1 MNIAV
6 IITAAGRSE
15 RFGGRD
21 KLSEDLGGRALLM
34 RTVEL
39 FNKRPEVGCVIVAGP
54 PDHLDDFRFRF
65 GDQLGFHGAKIV
77 PGGRVERW
85 ETVKNAL
92 TEVPDQCTHV
102 AVHDA
107 ARPGT
112 PVEVIDRVF
121 EAAKMFKAV
130 IPAVH
135 VTATIKRVSKEAKQA
150 AEADP
155 IAAAIL
161 GDAARPKNTARR
173 VEETIDRQRL
183 VEVQTPQ
190 IFERGLLL
198 RAYAQKDLSGATD
211 DASLVERLG
220 EEVYVVNGD
229 PRNLKVTTPAD
240 LHLMRAV
247 LGVRPPAERP
257 THKQF

>member
-21 KLSEDLGGRALLM
+21 KLNEDLGGRALLM

-39 FNKRPEVGCVIVAGP
+39 FNKRPEVGSVIVAGP
-54 PDHLDDFRFRF
+54 PDKLDEFRFRF
-65 GDQLGFHGAKIV
+65 GDQLGFHGARIV
-77 PGGRVERW
+77 PGGRAERW
-85 ETVKNAL
+85 ETVRNAL
-92 TEVPDQCTHV
+92 QEVPGDCTHV

-107 ARPGT
+107 ARPAT
-112 PVEVIDRVF
+112 PTDVIDRVF
-121 EAAKMFKAV
+121 EAATMFDAV
-130 IPAVH
+130 IPAVP
-135 VTATIKRVSKEAKQA
+135 VAATIKRVSKETKEA
-150 AEADP
+150 AQADP

-161 GDAARPKNTARR
+161 GEAAKPRNLARQ

-190 IFERGLLL
+190 IFERGLLI
-198 RAYAQKDLSGATD
+198 RAYEQKDLSGATD

-220 EEVYVVNGD
+220 EAVFVVNGD
-229 PRNLKVTTPAD
+229 PRNIKITTPAD
-240 LHLMRAV
+240 LHLVRAV
-247 LGVRPPAERP
+247 LGVRPPQDRP
-257 THKQF
+257 AHKQF

>member
-1 MNIAV
+1 MTIAV
-6 IITAAGRSE
+6 IITAAGKSE

-21 KLSEDLGGRALLM
+21 KLNEDLGGRALLM

-92 TEVPDQCTHV
+92 CEVPDQCTHV

-130 IPAVH
+130 IPAVP
-135 VTATIKRVSKEAKQA
+135 VTATIKRVSKESRQA

-161 GDAARPKNTARR
+161 GDAARPKNTARK
-173 VEETIDRQRL
+173 VEETIDRERL

-190 IFERGLLL
+190 VFERGLLL
-198 RAYAQKDLSGATD
+198 RAYTQKDLSGATD

-220 EEVYVVNGD
+220 EAVYVVNGD

-257 THKQF
+257 AHKQF

>member
-6 IITAAGRSE
+6 IITAAGSST

-21 KLSEDLGGRALLM
+21 KLNEDLGGRALLM

-39 FNKRPEVGCVIVAGP
+39 FNKRPEVGSVIVAGP
-54 PDHLDDFRFRF
+54 PDGLDDFRFRF
-65 GDQLGFHGAKIV
+65 GDQLGFHGARIV

-92 TEVPDQCTHV
+92 LEVPADCTHV

-112 PVEVIDRVF
+112 PTEVIDRVF
-121 EAAKMFKAV
+121 EAATTFSAV
-130 IPAVH
+130 IPGVA
-135 VTATIKRVSKEAKQA
+135 VTATIKRVSMETTQA

-161 GDAARPKNTARR
+161 GDAAHPKNLARQ
-173 VEETIDRQRL
+173 VEATIDRHRL

-190 IFERGLLL
+190 VFERGLLI
-198 RAYAQKDLSGATD
+198 RAYEQKDLAGATD

-220 EEVYVVNGD
+220 EPVYVVEGD
-229 PRNLKVTTPAD
+229 PRNIKVTTPAD
-240 LHLMRAV
+240 LRLIRAV
-247 LGVRPPAERP
+247 LGVRPPQERP